1 VLELPKEGAL
11 QVTVA
16 SESGSS
22 GPMTSAGPGGTSAL
36 ERIFLEHQA
45 RVFRA
50 AYRITGNA
58 QDAEDVLQ
66 TVFLRLLRR
75 EDEIPQAR
83 NPGSY
88 LYRAGVNAALDVLR
102 RRRSAAGVAL
112 EDVEEHGTYLEAVS
126 SRPDDPQ
133 RALEIRTWLR
143 SALARLTPR
152 AAEMFAL
159 RYLEGY
165 DNGEIARMLGTSRL
179 AVAVGLTRTRRRL
192 RGELHVLRGG
202 SK

>member
-16 SESGSS
+16 SESG
-22 GPMTSAGPGGTSAL
+22 PGETSAL
-36 ERIFLEHQA
+36 EKVFLEHQA

-66 TVFLRLLRR
+66 TVFLRLLRHQ
-75 EDEIPQAR
+75 DEVPSAR

-88 LYRAGVNAALDVLR
+88 LYRAAVNAALDVLR
-102 RRRSAAGVAL
+102 RRRSVAGVAV
-112 EDVEEHGTYLEAVS
+112 EDAEAQGTLLEAVS
-126 SRPDDPQ
+126 SRPDETH

-152 AAEMFAL
+152 AAEVFAL

-179 AVAVGLTRTRRRL
+179 AVAVALTRTRRRL